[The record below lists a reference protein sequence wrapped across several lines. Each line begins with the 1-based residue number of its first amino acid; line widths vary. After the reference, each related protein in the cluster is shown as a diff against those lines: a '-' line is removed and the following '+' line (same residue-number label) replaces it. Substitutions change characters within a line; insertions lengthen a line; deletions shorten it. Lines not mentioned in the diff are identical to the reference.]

1 MKRLEII
8 MLSAIIGVGLLVIG
22 CGGSGDSGAASSEQP
37 AAAAPAEAAAPAA
50 EPAAAAAEPAATEPA
65 ATAEAGE
72 PGEATEGA
80 EAATEERPRFVPP
93 IRGTANI
100 EILAPKTTIQGND
113 VVTQLKIRNAS
124 LGAIAMLRVDETWYD
139 KAGNAMPGDTQRVRQ
154 LFMPGQVIDLEL
166 RVPKNSKFYTNNFQF
181 SHANGKIE
189 VKQVKSFPKA
199 PEGGGQD

>member
-1 MKRLEII
+1 MKRHEII

-22 CGGSGDSGAASSEQP
+22 CGGSGDSGTAATDQP
-37 AAAAPAEAAAPAA
+37 AATAPAEAATPAA
-50 EPAAAAAEPAATEPA
+50 EPAAAPEAEAATEPA

-72 PGEATEGA
+72 TEKPAEGA
-80 EAATEERPRFVPP
+80 EPERPRFVPP
-93 IRGTANI
+93 IRGTADI
-100 EILAPKTTIQGND
+100 EILAPKTTVEGND
-113 VVTQLKIRNAS
+113 VVTRLKIRNAS

-154 LFMPGQVIDLEL
+154 LFMPGDVIDLEL

-181 SHANGKIE
+181 SHANGKID

-199 PEGGGQD
+199 PEGGGQDF